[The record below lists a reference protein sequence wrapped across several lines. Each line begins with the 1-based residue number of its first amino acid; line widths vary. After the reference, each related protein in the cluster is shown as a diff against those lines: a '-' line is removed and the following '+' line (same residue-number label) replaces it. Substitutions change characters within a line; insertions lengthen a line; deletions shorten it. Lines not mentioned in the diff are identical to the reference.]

1 MLGNTST
8 RITDQEMQKRATYL
22 SYTGE
27 IQNTKNKDV
36 GYVCKRIIDL
46 EMQKRVT

>member
-1 MLGNTST
+1 MYKNHRLGNAKKSH
-8 RITDQEMQKRATYL
+8 L
-22 SYTGE
+22 SHTGE

-36 GYVCKRIIDL
+36 GYVCTRIIDL